1 MRETRFPSSVF
12 RHGDVPFL
20 RALIAHFTFRILYS
34 IYIYTSHILHIFFE
48 TENFT
53 YRVFYNNIEIHGHF
67 SNSARSNRDS
77 KLIEEARA

>member
-20 RALIAHFTFRILYS
+20 RALIAHFTFRIL
-34 IYIYTSHILHIFFE
+34 HFFE